1 MMKKLLSTFMVLMV
15 SINSWA
21 KDYYVSVDGKDS
33 NAGTLASPFK
43 TIQKA
48 ANVLSPGD
56 TCYILEGIYRENVI
70 VKDSNVTFKNY
81 NNDKVVVSGADVVKN
96 WTLYKNGIYSA
107 PYPGSK
113 RPFTM
118 LFLDGKRQEMARW
131 PDNKTGEMMD
141 PEDKN
146 TGYEDCQVFQ
156 TKSGVTGRRVLFPN
170 LSGFPTDFFKGG
182 IFRGIN
188 GKKWINPTGTITGSR
203 GKELTVDAITEGWIE
218 NSPKIYTDDGKGF
231 GFIFH
236 LNALDREGEWFQQD
250 NKVYFKPAAGKNPND
265 LLIATKN
272 RDWAFQIEDKSGVVI
287 DGIRVHAAS
296 IEINNS
302 NGCQV
307 INSSVQYLAPF
318 LTRGG
323 FGVAHSQ
330 LGGLYIKGNNNIIKN
345 CYIAHSWGHGIF
357 LDGGNNNTI
366 ENCHLEDLG
375 WIAQF
380 TSSIQNDSN
389 QNTKITRCTLGATGR
404 FHIRTNEGK
413 IDITYNDLYDC
424 MKMGQDAGSIQCTN
438 GSAWGIPVDMKG
450 SEIAFN
456 RIHDSNTL
464 TDGDKE
470 FVLALYLE
478 GCYNYTVHHNLIYN
492 FKTDVVEDGTF
503 AYLGPRQT
511 KIMDCYFYN
520 NTVWNMDWG
529 IRLWNR
535 DKKGFI
541 ENVRFWNNII
551 DTKAKDGKENKI
563 YDDINF
569 QNNYRS
575 ETGNG
580 NSLFVDAS
588 KGDYRLKAGVRPI
601 DAGRNINN
609 ITTDVNGTPDIGA
622 IEFGKTFPEVGSN
635 IDVDSFNI
643 EVVETDPTLSNPDI
657 IKTIEESRSRSIYVD
672 VMPNPIEKKELKF
685 TQKGNTNFEIYNSQ
699 GALVKVIETVADD
712 NTIDVSN
719 LSLGVYLLK
728 TDQRV
733 VKFIIE

>member
-1 MMKKLLSTFMVLMV
+1 MMKKLLPALMIFMV
-15 SINSWA
+15 SINSWS
-21 KDYYVSVDGKDS
+21 KDYYVSIDGKDS

-48 ANVLSPGD
+48 ANVLSSGD

-70 VKDSNVTFKNY
+70 VKEGNVTFKNY
-81 NNDKVVVSGADVVKN
+81 NNDKVVVSGGDIVEN
-96 WTLYKNGIYSA
+96 WTLYKDGIYSA
-107 PYPGSK
+107 PFPGAETEY
-113 RPFTM
+113 TM

-156 TKSGVTGRRVLFPN
+156 TKKGVTGRRVLFPN

-188 GKKWINPTGTITGSR
+188 GKKWINPMGTITGSK
-203 GKELTVDAITEGWIE
+203 GKELTVDAITQGWID
-218 NSPKIYTDDGKGF
+218 NSSKIYTDNGKGF

-236 LNALDREGEWFQQD
+236 LNALDREGEWFQKD
-250 NKVYFKPAAGKNPND
+250 NKVYFKPAKDINPNS
-265 LLIATKN
+265 LLISTKN
-272 RDWAFQIEDKSGVVI
+272 RKWAFQIKDMSGVII
-287 DGIRVHAAS
+287 DGIQIHAAS
-296 IEINNS
+296 IEMKKANN
-302 NGCQV
+302 CQV
-307 INSSVQYLAPF
+307 LNSSVQYLWPF
-318 LTRGG
+318 LTRAKYAVSKTEQGG
-323 FGVAHSQ
+323 IYVN
-330 LGGLYIKGNNNIIKN
+330 GNNNTFKN
-345 CYIAHSWGHGIF
+345 CYIAHSWGHGLF
-357 LDGGNNNTI
+357 LDGGSGNTI

-380 TSSIQNDSN
+380 TSSIQNN
-389 QNTKITRCTLGATGR
+389 ANEGTTIKRCTLGATGR
-404 FHIRTNEGK
+404 FHIRTNAGK

-438 GSAWGIPVDMKG
+438 GGNWGVPVNMKG

-464 TDGDKE
+464 TDGNKE

-503 AYLGPRQT
+503 AYLGPRQS
-511 KIMDCYFYN
+511 KIQDCYFYN
-520 NTVWNMDWG
+520 NTIWNMNWG
-529 IRLWNR
+529 VRLWNR
-535 DKKGFI
+535 DDKGAI

-551 DTKAKDGKENKI
+551 DTKANDDDEDRIYKDL
-563 YDDINF
+563 NF

-580 NSLFVDAS
+580 NSLFVEAS
-588 KGDYRLKAGVRPI
+588 TGDYRLKAGTGPI
-601 DAGRNINN
+601 DSGRNIDD

-622 IEFGKTFPEVGSN
+622 IEFGKTFPEVGSD
-635 IDVDSFNI
+635 IDVNSFNN
-643 EVVETDPTLSNPDI
+643 EFVETDPTLSNPDI

-672 VMPNPIEKKELKF
+672 VMPNPIEKKKLHF
-685 TQKGNTNFEIYNSQ
+685 TQKGNTNFEIYNIQ

-728 TDQRV
+728 TDQRT